1 LARDLGKKKLGP
13 TGDVMLHEKL
23 KVKYVGLKLDENEGY
38 HRVFTVHEVQFVR
51 ENQRKYYQI
60 VVALKEFDTAM
71 SVDIND
77 EVHYVFGISVLKRT
91 TASALTMI
99 LMPRKITQWCL
110 RRVVF
115 VTVISRK
122 KTRIRHEQGG
132 WRP

>member
-1 LARDLGKKKLGP
+1 MARDLGKKKLGP

-77 EVHYVFGISVLKRT
+77 AVHYVLGISVLKRT
-91 TASALTMI
+91 TASVLTMI

-122 KTRIRHEQGG
+122 KTRIWHEQGG